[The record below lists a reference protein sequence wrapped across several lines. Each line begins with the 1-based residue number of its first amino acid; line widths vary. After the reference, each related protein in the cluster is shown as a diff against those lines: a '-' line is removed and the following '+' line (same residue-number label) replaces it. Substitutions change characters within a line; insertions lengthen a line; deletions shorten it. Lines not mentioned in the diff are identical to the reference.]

1 MKILFPNLAIAAI
14 AGLSCSVHFRAECAR
29 PTESR
34 RRDLPFAGHSDAFS
48 RIAGH
53 TSCIATPRPQGVTD
67 CTLDIKGHDF

>member
-1 MKILFPNLAIAAI
+1 MKILFPNMAIAAI
-14 AGLSCSVHFRAECAR
+14 AGLLVLGAFPSGAR

-34 RRDLPFAGHSDAFS
+34 REDLPFAGHSDALS

-67 CTLDIKGHDF
+67 YTLDIRGHDF